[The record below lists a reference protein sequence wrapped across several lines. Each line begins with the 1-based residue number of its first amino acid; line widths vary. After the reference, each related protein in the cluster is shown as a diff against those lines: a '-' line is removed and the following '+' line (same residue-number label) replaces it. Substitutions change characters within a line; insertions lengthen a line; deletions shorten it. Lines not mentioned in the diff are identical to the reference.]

1 MITVDDRKGS
11 GEVAPILRG
20 LGVPVKVER
29 MESAD
34 FAFEGQGPRGSCM
47 IGVERKRV
55 RELLKDLEEG
65 RFEGEQL
72 HKMLQAYQ
80 DQSWLVVEGV
90 WRPNPQSGVL
100 EEGTHG
106 GWREV
111 LLGSRGF
118 AFCQLDNYLTSLQ
131 SRVHLR
137 IKYTGAIEETA
148 HVVKGMWQWY
158 RKPWSQHRT
167 GLVIYESPAPT
178 ALWIKPNLVRKMANQ
193 LEGIGWEKSGA
204 VAAKFA
210 TVLDMVTASEREW
223 QTIPGIGKGLA
234 EKAVRQ
240 LWGKE
245 NG

>member
-1 MITVDDRKGS
+1 MVTVDDRKGS

-29 MESAD
+29 VDSAD
-34 FAFEGQGPRGSCM
+34 FVFEGHGRKGSCQV
-47 IGVERKRV
+47 GVERKRV
-55 RELLKDLEEG
+55 RELLGDLDQG

-72 HKMLQAYQ
+72 PKMLQTY
-80 DQSWLVVEGV
+80 DEHCWLVVEGV

-131 SRVHLR
+131 ARVHLR
-137 IKYTGAIEETA
+137 VKYTGTVEETA
-148 HVVKGMWQWY
+148 HVVKGLWQWY
-158 RKPWSQHRT
+158 RKPWDQHRT
-167 GLVIYESPAPT
+167 GLVIYEPPSPT
-178 ALWIKPNLVRKMANQ
+178 ALWIKPSLVRKVANQ

-204 VAAKFA
+204 VGAKFA
-210 TVLDMVTASEREW
+210 TVLDMVVAGEKEW

-234 EKAVRQ
+234 QKAVRQ
-240 LWGKE
+240 LTGAKE
-245 NG
+245 